1 MNESK
6 RAFPNWLPLLI
17 LAITIAL
24 LFYRLLIGEVLFWGL
39 PALQFVPWRTLAQ
52 SELSAGRFPLWNP
65 FNGGGAPL
73 IANYQSAVF
82 YPPNLLTLPIPGAGM
97 IGWLGM
103 LHLLWAGVGMWAFLG
118 ALGCNAP
125 GRGVGA
131 IAFALNT
138 AVVARFG
145 TTPMVD
151 VSTWLPWLMFGM
163 VRLITRPNLFNLAV
177 LALFTALILLAGH
190 AQWAFYSLALTGV
203 GALYLSL
210 RNRSGLRPLVLFAG
224 ALILGAALA
233 AIQLAPTAELQ
244 RQSQR
249 SEGADE
255 TFALNYSYETP
266 LLITLFNPNFF
277 GNPGDGSYQLNG
289 VYFEMTAYTGMFPL
303 IVALATILQYLRSL
317 PRKIRENR
325 KPLSPTLSPQAGK
338 RSQYSD
344 GSPSSLGGRDLGRG
358 QTADPLR
365 RWIPFFTLVIVITL
379 LFAFGR
385 NSPLYLFLFRYVP
398 TFNLF
403 QAPVRWLLLMVFGIS
418 TLAGIGLTLWR
429 VDRFYWMRSR
439 LMLTAAAVVTVL
451 ALVLRFASES
461 AVFGGL
467 LELGLLLTISAIL
480 LVGQPRPDH
489 PRWHIWAIVLL
500 MFVAGD
506 LLWANRL
513 SNPTIN
519 ARFYD
524 APATEPSKSR
534 TFRTDKALE
543 EVQFGEFLRFKDYR
557 VAGERSADYR
567 AARLPNMNILEK
579 LDTFN
584 TFEPLRPAGIEKF
597 TKLLN
602 EHPAPNLFLAAGIP
616 TAEQPDARRFWF
628 VPTVVGTQDA
638 FKSMSD
644 PTWNPATSAFL
655 EGDAPTFRG
664 DSSGQILSVRETPQ
678 AIEMQIQTNGRVAL
692 VMADTWYPGWR
703 ATVNGENVPIYRA
716 NGAFRAVI
724 IPAATTQP
732 ITISL
737 LYDPP
742 AIKIGAALSLIAAI
756 VLLMLLVIA
765 RVGLARQRQ

>member
-24 LFYRLLIGEVLFWGL
+24 LFYRLLTGEVLFWGL

-118 ALGCNAP
+118 ALGCNAL

-151 VSTWLPWLMFGM
+151 VAAWLPWLMFGM
-163 VRLITRPNLFNLAV
+163 VRLIIRPNLFNLAV
-177 LALFTALILLAGH
+177 LALFTALMLLAGH
-190 AQWAFYSLALTGV
+190 AQWAFYSLVLTGF

-210 RNRSGLRPLVLFAG
+210 RNRSGLRPLAFLAG

-255 TFALNYSYETP
+255 AFALNYSYETP

-289 VYFEMTAYTGMFPL
+289 VYFEMTAYAGMFPL
-303 IVALATILQYLRSL
+303 IVALATILQYVRNWS
-317 PRKIRENR
+317 KIRR
-325 KPLSPTLSPQAGK
+325 AP
-338 RSQYSD
+338 
-344 GSPSSLGGRDLGRG
+344 
-358 QTADPLR
+358 ADPLR
-365 RWIPFFTLVIVITL
+365 RWIPFFALVILVTL

-385 NSPLYLFLFRYVP
+385 NSPIYLFLFRYVP

-489 PRWHIWAIVLL
+489 PRWRIWAIVLL
-500 MFVAGD
+500 VFVAGD

-513 SNPTIN
+513 SNPAIN

-524 APATEPSKSR
+524 APATEPPKSR

-543 EVQFGEFLRFKDYR
+543 ELQFGQFLRFKDYR
-557 VAGERSADYR
+557 VAGERSIDYR

-616 TAEQPDARRFWF
+616 TAEQPDAPRFWF

-638 FKSMSD
+638 FKSISD
-644 PTWNPATSAFL
+644 PTWNPATSVFL

-664 DSSGQILSVRETPQ
+664 DSNGQILSVRETPQ
-678 AIEMQIQTNGRVAL
+678 AIEMQIQTNGRAAL

-732 ITISL
+732 IIISL

-756 VLLMLLVIA
+756 VLLALLVIA